1 MSKHRRSNQ
10 SIRCP
15 KDLRFHAGMPP
26 NPSKNWTSFVNFLLC
41 PNLLYILCRF
51 KIQKSKVNIIQDTQR
66 LIPGPTWL
74 LTSTKLGFG
83 ELIFNFSQICI
94 LRQNGSNKMQVKTLE
109 LLLFFIVL
117 PLLFRIILAS
127 NLFINFSLSNNF
139 YSFTSSGFN
148 FLDGSP
154 GANPQIQAQE
164 LCCKQEGKTF
174 SVGA

>member
-51 KIQKSKVNIIQDTQR
+51 KIQKSKVNIIQDTQG

-139 YSFTSSGFN
+139 
-148 FLDGSP
+148 
-154 GANPQIQAQE
+154 
-164 LCCKQEGKTF
+164 
-174 SVGA
+174 